1 MVELVRLV
9 TTRSEL
15 STKAHY
21 LIVLSPVSG
30 VTDQKLNMK
39 GIQQYGRKWRD
50 QARRDGWPRKW
61 TSETVKDLKAKMDK
75 VFA

>member
-9 TTRSEL
+9 TTWSEL

-30 VTDQKLNMK
+30 VTAQKLNMK
-39 GIQQYGRKWRD
+39 GIQQYGRKWRA
-50 QARRDGWPRKW
+50 QERGDGWRRKW
-61 TSETVKDLKAKMDK
+61 TSETVEDAKAKMNK